1 MMKEFN
7 LTRLMDACCVT
18 IDEDYYDE
26 LHELIIELDLN
37 LNTINIDNLVVNGI
51 QFLDRGEYT
60 EEDMILK
67 EESEGAYII
76 DLRQG

>member
-1 MMKEFN
+1 MKEMN

-26 LHELIIELDLN
+26 LHDLIIELDLD

-51 QFLDRGEYT
+51 YFLSK
-60 EEDMILK
+60 EECNEWHCILK

-76 DLRQG
+76 DLNQA